1 MMRSLFHFPWR
12 TAQRIDA
19 DVDDELH
26 FHLAMLVEQ
35 LVTRGLTPEQA
46 RAEAVRRFGDM
57 EDARR
62 YLQRFDR
69 GTEAARRRTEFVG
82 ELRHDAGY
90 ALRTLRGAPAFTLT
104 ALLTLALGIGANT
117 AIFSVVHGVLM
128 KPLPFPQPEQLVRI
142 WSASKATGALQAAVS
157 PVDLDDWRAQ
167 RKVFTD
173 IGGYWYTEGGSGI
186 DMTGEG
192 DPRRLSAAFVEPGF
206 FPTLGVQPAL
216 GRLPREDEMHRGG
229 PDHVVVLS
237 YSFWRRQF
245 SGAAS
250 VVGRTLTLGGDP
262 YEVLGVMPRDFH
274 YPADRIDIYI
284 PYATIPDHAIP
295 RLRQDRVLDV
305 VARLRPGV
313 SIERGRAEMAAIT
326 GRLSEQ
332 YAEDRTWTSAT
343 VEPLLDVIVGGA
355 RSGIL
360 VLVGAVAFVLLL
372 ACANLASLL
381 LARASVRERELAVR
395 SALGAGRARL
405 VRQLLTES
413 LVLALLGGALGVVLG
428 LFSMRALVA
437 MGAEQ
442 LPRAAEIQLD
452 PAVLG
457 FALALS
463 VATGLIFGLV
473 PALRVTATDL
483 QTALRDGGRGSSG
496 TQGQRMRAVLVV
508 AEVAVAVV
516 LVVAAGLMTRSFLR
530 LLRVDLGFRP
540 DHVLVVNYTIGT
552 QHQGTEAQMR
562 NFYTDVLDRVR
573 ALPGVVAA
581 GAAKELPFRN
591 SGERMAFV
599 PEGMVVPAGTESPTA
614 HVIHVS
620 DGYFNALGV
629 PVVAGREFRRGDDS
643 QVPLVVVVNEAFAQ
657 RFFPGRAAVGR
668 TLAGFSEQPTPII
681 GVVGNVRQESVEEPS
696 TPAVYIHNLQN
707 TRVQTNL
714 VIRTRGEPLAMAG
727 AVQRAI
733 WSIDRDQTITSVF
746 TLSSARGDAV
756 TRPRLLTTLLSLF
769 GALGLLLGGIGLYGV
784 LAYFVLHRRREIG
797 VRVAL
802 GADAGRVQRMVV
814 ARGLS
819 LAGAGILAGLAGALV
834 LTRFMRGVL
843 FGVGTTDL
851 PTFAGVTVT
860 LLGVAFLASWIPARR
875 ASRVDPMITM
885 RAE

>member
-1 MMRSLFHFPWR
+1 MMRSLFHLPWR
-12 TAQRIDA
+12 TAQRIAA
-19 DVDDELH
+19 DVDDELR
-26 FHLAMLVEQ
+26 FHLAMLVDQ
-35 LVTRGLTPEQA
+35 LVARGLTAEQA
-46 RAEAVRRFGDM
+46 RAEAARQFGDM

-69 GTEAARRRTEFVG
+69 GTEAARRRTDFVS
-82 ELRHDAGY
+82 ELRHDVGY
-90 ALRTLRGAPAFTLT
+90 ALRKLRGAPAFTLT

-128 KPLPFPQPEQLVRI
+128 KPLPFPRPEQLVRI
-142 WSASKATGALQAAVS
+142 WSASPATGALKAAVS
-157 PVDLDDWRAQ
+157 PVDLDDWRAE

-173 IGGYWYTEGGSGI
+173 FGGYWYTEGGSGI
-186 DMTGEG
+186 DMTGQG
-192 DPRRLSAAFVEPGF
+192 DPRRLSAAFIEPGF
-206 FPTLGVQPAL
+206 FPALGVQPTL

-237 YSFWRRQF
+237 YAFWRRQF
-245 SGAAS
+245 SGSAS

-262 YEVLGVMPRDFH
+262 YEVLGVMPRDFR
-274 YPADRIDIYI
+274 YPADRIDVYI

-295 RLRQDRVLDV
+295 RLRQVHVLDV
-305 VARLRPGV
+305 VARLRPGI

-326 GRLSEQ
+326 RRLSAQ
-332 YAEDRTWTSAT
+332 YAEDRAWTTAT
-343 VEPLLDVIVGGA
+343 VEPLRDVIVGSA

-360 VLVGAVAFVLLL
+360 VLLGAVAFVLLL

-413 LVLALLGGALGVVLG
+413 IVLALAGGALGVLLAQLG
-428 LFSMRALVA
+428 MRALIA
-437 MGAEQ
+437 MGAQQ
-442 LPRAAEIQLD
+442 LPRAAEIRLD

-483 QTALRDGGRGSSG
+483 QTVLREGGRGSSG
-496 TQGQRMRAVLVV
+496 AHGQRMRAMLVV

-516 LVVAAGLMTRSFLR
+516 LVMAAGLMTRSFLR

-540 DHVLVVNYTIGT
+540 DHVLVVNYTIGP

-562 NFYTDVLDRVR
+562 AFYIDVLDHVR
-573 ALPGVVAA
+573 ALPGVVDA
-581 GAAKELPFRN
+581 GAAKEIPFRG
-591 SGERMAFV
+591 SGERVGFV
-599 PEGMVVPAGTESPTA
+599 PEGMVVPSGSEPPTA
-614 HVIHVS
+614 HFIHVS
-620 DGYFNALGV
+620 DGYFHALGV

-643 QVPLVVVVNEAFAQ
+643 HVPLALVVNEAFAQ
-657 RFFPGRAAVGR
+657 KFFPGRAAVGR
-668 TLAGFSEQPTPII
+668 TLAGFSEQPAPII

-733 WSIDRDQTITSVF
+733 WSIDRDQTITSIF
-746 TLSSARGDAV
+746 TLSSAAGDAV
-756 TRPRLLTTLLSLF
+756 ARPRLLTTLLTLF
-769 GALGLLLGGIGLYGV
+769 GALGLLIGGIGLYGV
-784 LAYFVLHRRREIG
+784 LAYFVMHRRREIG

-819 LAGAGILAGLAGALV
+819 LATAGILAGLAGALV
-834 LTRFMRGVL
+834 LTRFMRSVL

-851 PTFAGVTVT
+851 PTFAGVTVA